1 MRPSQNAVYAA
12 RRKCVR
18 LFVSLYA
25 KEPPRAALTPLSA
38 INLTREATDAY
49 PNEVATAAMFAVKR
63 DGAAE
68 RAPLLRNGAR
78 DSTGVCV

>member
-1 MRPSQNAVYAA
+1 MRSIIRILVRKRASA
-12 RRKCVR
+12 RRTH
-18 LFVSLYA
+18 A
-25 KEPPRAALTPLSA
+25 AEPSTPAQKFSRDD
-38 INLTREATDAY
+38 TDDAY

-63 DGAAE
+63 DGVAE